1 MSMVNLILVPILSGI
16 ILYKVPLKAAKLLM
30 LLVQGF
36 LAVNV
41 AILLMGSGNQPI
53 FEFMGGEIPILFIAL
68 RGDRTTFVLAAFTIF
83 LFTASLI
90 YSYFED
96 FMNNRFLLLTLVLQ
110 GITTGLFLLDDIF
123 TIFVFFEVST
133 VIATI
138 LIMFKKEVRNIYDG
152 LFYFLIQIVSM
163 MFYIM
168 GIAYLYRMFG
178 VLSLSELAYQISLGV
193 PAQDLLL
200 PFAFLLS
207 GVGLKVGLFPMFSW
221 VTRAYGTKSAPIASI
236 ALQSAVFIKAS
247 LWIFLRLY
255 NLFAPTLGFQDFFL
269 GVAFVTGV
277 AGAVK
282 SLAQRDIKLL
292 LAYST
297 ISQIGLLF
305 MGIFLDHEVSYFG
318 SLYHVL
324 THGVVKLLLFL
335 CAGMIMDKYETHD
348 MSQIRG
354 VLKVMPLVGVMALL
368 GILGIT
374 GAPFFNGAMSKY
386 WLMYGSTGTVL
397 EAAIWVINTGTML
410 VYMKYAFML
419 FGSPA
424 ALPQGVVR
432 GFATKG
438 VVLTA
443 LGISCV
449 VAGIFGRQLVF
460 GMFGVELTKSVSA
473 VVEKALIY
481 VAMAV
486 GTFLLVRYVSPF
498 VTKRMGYLRDSLS
511 FPRSVFFLLAFFVT
525 MVAYGMMLY

>member
-16 ILYKVPLKAAKLLM
+16 ILYKVPLKIAKFLM

-36 LAVNV
+36 LGVNI
-41 AILLMGSGNQPI
+41 AMLLLNSGAEPI
-53 FEFMGGEIPILFIAL
+53 FEFMGGEIEILFIAL
-68 RGDRTTFVLAAFTIF
+68 RGDRMTFVLAAFTIF
-83 LFTASLI
+83 LFAASLI

-207 GVGLKVGLFPMFSW
+207 GVGLKVGMFPMFSW
-221 VTRAYGTKSAPIASI
+221 VTRAYGTASAPIASI
-236 ALQSAVFIKAS
+236 AVQSAVFIKAS
-247 LWIFLRLY
+247 LWVFIRVY
-255 NLFAPTLGFQDFFL
+255 NLFVPTLGFQNFFL
-269 GVAFVTGV
+269 AVAFITGV

-282 SLAQRDIKLL
+282 SLAQKDIKLL

-305 MGIFLDHEVSYFG
+305 MGLFLGHEVSYFG
-318 SLYHVL
+318 SFYHVI

-335 CAGMIMDKYETHD
+335 CAGMIMDKYETND
-348 MSQIRG
+348 MSKIRG
-354 VLKVMPLVGVMALL
+354 VLKSMPVVGIMALL

-386 WLMYGSTGTVL
+386 WLMYGSTGTFL
-397 EAAIWVINTGTML
+397 EAAIYVINTGTML
-410 VYMKYAFML
+410 VYMKYAWML
-419 FGSPA
+419 FGTPEKE
-424 ALPQGVVR
+424 PTGVVR
-432 GFATKG
+432 GFNHKAS
-438 VVLTA
+438 VLTV
-443 LGISCV
+443 LGVICV
-449 VAGIFGRQLVF
+449 AFGIFGTQLVY
-460 GMFGVELTKSVSA
+460 GMFGLELSKSLGA
-473 VVEKALIY
+473 VVEKGLIY
-481 VAMAV
+481 VAMAA
-486 GTFLLVRYVSPF
+486 GTFLLVKFLSPMTARF
-498 VTKRMGYLRDSLS
+498 HGYLRDSLS
-511 FPRSVFFLLAFFVT
+511 FPRSVFFLLAFFVS
-525 MVAYGMMLY
+525 MIAYGMMLY